1 MQFHEELRAIA
12 PFVSEEGCKSIIDGR
27 IDPRLVLCPPSGH
40 HLPDLDLKAA
50 VALCDKRRKL
60 SEGIVLNHRAFSMS
74 ALDREIVAGIPLG
87 GNWKDIP
94 PETVRKSKRLTNIV
108 KAGGRT
114 TYYGRLDPDKPSYTI
129 MTYFNR
135 PGSGTNVHPVNDRCI
150 TPREAAR
157 LQSFKDDYLFT
168 GGQGKVLRQIG
179 NAVPPLLAMQIAS
192 KIREE
197 TGFTKTIG
205 LFSGAGGFATG
216 FREAGMAS
224 SLETDFDID
233 ACITLKANNP
243 EIPVMCADI
252 TKEESKDAIVARAI
266 QSGAEVI
273 CGGPP
278 CQGFSMAGKRSID
291 DPRNQLFKHYAEVV
305 RRVMP
310 RMFVFENVEGLLS
323 MSKGQAYKE
332 VMELFGGFGYRMEG
346 RLLNAADYGVPQRR
360 KRVIVFGVRDDVPV
374 DPSDLYPSP
383 SSPFE
388 GSRTTVAEALSDLY
402 GVECGDEARYDESA
416 PMTLYQKEMR
426 SMEPYGKHVRTESGE
441 VPIDF
446 GMSSITR
453 IDCDAINPPHPI

>member
-1 MQFHEELRAIA
+1 
-12 PFVSEEGCKSIIDGR
+12 
-27 IDPRLVLCPPSGH
+27 
-40 HLPDLDLKAA
+40 
-50 VALCDKRRKL
+50 
-60 SEGIVLNHRAFSMS
+60 
-74 ALDREIVAGIPLG
+74 
-87 GNWKDIP
+87 
-94 PETVRKSKRLTNIV
+94 
-108 KAGGRT
+108 
-114 TYYGRLDPDKPSYTI
+114 
-129 MTYFNR
+129 
-135 PGSGTNVHPVNDRCI
+135 
-150 TPREAAR
+150 
-157 LQSFKDDYLFT
+157 
-168 GGQGKVLRQIG
+168 
-179 NAVPPLLAMQIAS
+179 
-192 KIREE
+192 
-197 TGFTKTIG
+197 
-205 LFSGAGGFATG
+205 
-216 FREAGMAS
+216 
-224 SLETDFDID
+224 
-233 ACITLKANNP
+233 
-243 EIPVMCADI
+243 
-252 TKEESKDAIVARAI
+252 
-266 QSGAEVI
+266 
-273 CGGPP
+273 
-278 CQGFSMAGKRSID
+278 MAGKRSID

-453 IDCDAINPPHPI
+453 INCDAINPPHPI